1 MSLFN
6 STKGRFLLLC
16 FGITLL
22 VLVLDQLTKYL
33 VVDAFQTEEGIPV
46 MYEQHEVVSFFKITR
61 RHNCGVAFSMGKQSH
76 YWDCRDIGAQR
87 WILSVFVFAVSIG
100 LMVWIA
106 RLNREKLWE
115 GLGLAFILG
124 GALGNL
130 FDRVLLGYVVDFIVV
145 HHESWPWPEF
155 PSFNIADSAITVGAA
170 LLLIDMFF
178 IKSKDQQAQGEKE
191 SGN

>member
-1 MSLFN
+1 MSLFK
-6 STKGRFLLLC
+6 SAKGRFLLLC
-16 FGITLL
+16 FGISVL
-22 VLVLDQLTKYL
+22 VLALDQLTKYL
-33 VVDAFQTEEGIPV
+33 VVDAFQTEEGVPI

-87 WILSVFVFAVSIG
+87 WILSAFVFAVSIG

-106 RLNREKLWE
+106 RLNREKLCE

-178 IKSKDQQAQGEKE
+178 IKSKDQQAQGEQK

>member
-1 MSLFN
+1 
-6 STKGRFLLLC
+6 
-16 FGITLL
+16 
-22 VLVLDQLTKYL
+22 
-33 VVDAFQTEEGIPV
+33 

-87 WILSVFVFAVSIG
+87 WILSAFVFAVSIG

-106 RLNREKLWE
+106 RLNREKLCE

-178 IKSKDQQAQGEKE
+178 IKSKDQQAQGEQK